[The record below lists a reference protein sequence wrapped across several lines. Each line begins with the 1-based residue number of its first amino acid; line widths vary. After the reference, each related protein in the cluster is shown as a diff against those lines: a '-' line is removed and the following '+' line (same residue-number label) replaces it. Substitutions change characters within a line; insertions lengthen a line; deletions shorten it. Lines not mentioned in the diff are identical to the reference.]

1 MGERRRDTQDKQRLL
16 SIFLHRPIPGLLSMG
31 PVSDRNSPEP
41 WDVAR
46 ASIKNGTR
54 HLGFFSLG
62 NLLGQKEEI
71 KAVSNGR
78 IDILCIAEPRYIDS
92 SIRDCFYFFFLPK

>member
-1 MGERRRDTQDKQRLL
+1 M
-16 SIFLHRPIPGLLSMG
+16 FLVLPLT
-31 PVSDRNSPEP
+31 
-41 WDVAR
+41 
-46 ASIKNGTR
+46 SIKNGTR

-78 IDILCIAEPRYIDS
+78 IDISRLSYT
-92 SIRDCFYFFFLPK
+92 